1 MVKRV
6 RAVKLVIN
14 RISLR
19 SQTKVYRVATRITSL
34 FAVAIVIALALAACK
49 GGGASGA
56 KDVAATVN
64 GKNIML
70 SEIDNAIKQQTQGQE
85 ASLSPLD
92 LANARLQV
100 LDNMIKQEVLFQ
112 RAEKE
117 KLTPSDDE
125 VNNEINSQKQQA
137 GSQEAFQKALQQ
149 AGQTEQAYRD
159 DVRKRLAI
167 QKLLERYGNKIDA
180 PSDKEIEEFY
190 NSNRERYVN
199 ARGVELSAIIVDPRD
214 NGATNDAKSDID
226 VQTKINSI
234 YQRLKSGGDFAT
246 IAREQSE
253 DANTVRGGGDIGF
266 FSEDDLK
273 RAGFPQDLISK
284 FFGNEMQVGDIT
296 PPTKGS
302 DGRVSIFKLTNRRL
316 QSENLTLDNPEV
328 RKDASDNII
337 NQRKQLVNAALLE
350 VAVREAKVENK
361 LAESMLTG
369 ANSLSSLRPAG
380 AAQPNNTPATSAS
393 PTASGSPATMATPGH
408 APNTNAQPASRPA
421 NTNNARPAANTNA
434 APATRAANTNR

>member
-1 MVKRV
+1 MY
-6 RAVKLVIN
+6 RA
-14 RISLR
+14 
-19 SQTKVYRVATRITSL
+19 ATRITSL
-34 FAVAIVIALALAACK
+34 VAVVIFVAFALVACNHN
-49 GGGASGA
+49 GASGA
-56 KDVAATVN
+56 KDVAASVN
-64 GKNIML
+64 GKNISL
-70 SEIDNAIKQQTQGQE
+70 SEIDSAIKQQTQGQE
-85 ASLSPLD
+85 ASLSPLE

-117 KLTPSDDE
+117 KLAPSDDE
-125 VNNEINSQKQQA
+125 VNNEINSQKQAA
-137 GSQEAFQKALQQ
+137 GSQETFQKALQQ
-149 AGQTEQAYRD
+149 AGQTEQQWRD

-190 NSNRERYVN
+190 NSNKERYVN

-214 NGATNDAKSDID
+214 NGLTNDAKSDMD

-253 DANTVRGGGDIGF
+253 DPNTVRGGGDIGF

-273 RAGFPQDLISK
+273 RAGFPGDLVSK

-296 PPTKGS
+296 APTKGS
-302 DGRVSIFKLTNRRL
+302 DGRMSIFKLTQRRL

-328 RKDASDNII
+328 RKDASDNIV

-350 VAVREAKVENK
+350 VAMREAKVENK

-380 AAQPNNTPATSAS
+380 AAQPGGNAPATATSPATSGS
-393 PTASGSPATMATPGH
+393 TATPATPGH
-408 APNTNAQPASRPA
+408 SSNVNAAQPARPA
-421 NTNNARPAANTNA
+421 NANGGARPATGGNANK
-434 APATRAANTNR
+434 

>member
-1 MVKRV
+1 
-6 RAVKLVIN
+6 
-14 RISLR
+14 
-19 SQTKVYRVATRITSL
+19 VYRAATRITSL
-34 FAVAIVIALALAACK
+34 VAVVAIAVALSACK

-70 SEIDNAIKQQTQGQE
+70 GEVDNAIKQQTNGQE
-85 ASLSPLD
+85 AALSPLE

-117 KLTPSDDE
+117 KLMPTDDE
-125 VNNEINSQKQQA
+125 VNQEITLQKQQA
-137 GSQEAFQKALQQ
+137 GSQESFQKALQQ
-149 AGQTEQAYRD
+149 AGQTEQVWRD
-159 DVRKRLAI
+159 EVRKRLAI

-180 PSDKEIEEFY
+180 PSDKEIQEFY
-190 NSNRERYVN
+190 DSNRERYVN
-199 ARGVELSAIIVDPRD
+199 ARGVELSAIIIDPRD

-234 YQRLKSGGDFAT
+234 YQRLKSDGDFAT

-253 DANTVRGGGDIGF
+253 DPNTTRNGGDIGF
-266 FSEDDLK
+266 FTEDDLK
-273 RAGFPQDLISK
+273 RAGFPPDLIAK
-284 FFGNEMQVGDIT
+284 FFGNEMKIGDFT

-302 DGRVSIFKLTNRRL
+302 DGRMSIFKLTSRRL
-316 QSENLTLDNPEV
+316 QNENLTLDTPEV
-328 RKDASDNII
+328 RKDAADNII

-350 VAVREAKVENK
+350 VALREARIENK
-361 LAESMLTG
+361 LAESMLNG

-380 AAQPNNTPATSAS
+380 AAKPSQQNAPATNAS
-393 PTASGSPATMATPGH
+393 PAASGSPAASSSPAHAT
-408 APNTNAQPASRPA
+408 NTNTQPARPA
-421 NTNNARPAANTNA
+421 NTNNAPKPAANANA
-434 APATRAANTNR
+434 APNRNAAANANK